1 MGHRRKQWKSE
12 NRGKFNETF
21 KTCRLL
27 KQHLKENWQPKL
39 LKLEKEG
46 RLALFSYVCNLTS
59 KKKQLKVK
67 EGNKDISNNKRYRKR
82 LKAKIHSLKRHN
94 RLTAKFKI
102 FKKEGTWKWTVEY

>member
-27 KQHLKENWQPKL
+27 KQHLKENLQPKL

-46 RLALFSYVCNLTS
+46 RLALFSYVCNITS
-59 KKKQLKVK
+59 KKKNNSKWRREIK
-67 EGNKDISNNKRYRKR
+67 ISAIIKDTERGWRQKSIP
-82 LKAKIHSLKRHN
+82 
-94 RLTAKFKI
+94 
-102 FKKEGTWKWTVEY
+102 WKDTID